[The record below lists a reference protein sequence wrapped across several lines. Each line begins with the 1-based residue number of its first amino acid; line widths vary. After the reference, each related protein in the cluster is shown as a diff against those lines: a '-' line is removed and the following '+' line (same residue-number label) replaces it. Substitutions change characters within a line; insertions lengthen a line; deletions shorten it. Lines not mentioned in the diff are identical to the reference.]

1 MLRTGGSGSA
11 MGAPGSSREWL
22 ASRGA
27 PMDCPYCG
35 SAETERAAMFGPF
48 HMSETYVCRA
58 CGSPFSRIK
67 WNGEG
72 EGPAAKGREAKAG

>member
-1 MLRTGGSGSA
+1 MPRTGGSGSGVA
-11 MGAPGSSREWL
+11 APGSSREWL
-22 ASRGA
+22 ASRGE

-35 SAETERAAMFGPF
+35 SAKTERAAMFGPF

-67 WNGEG
+67 WNGD
-72 EGPAAKGREAKAG
+72 GPAANGREAKTE